1 MIIDARKNDIL
12 VKSETGTHPSP
23 SWSKTL
29 NAAFTSPELS
39 FSTIFFFSITCKSK
53 SVGNIK
59 QVILIIVL
67 YIIFC
72 FREATNSEEEE
83 KDFL

>member
-1 MIIDARKNDIL
+1 MIIDARKNDIF

-39 FSTIFFFSITCKSK
+39 FSTIFFFIITCKSK